1 MFGGNSNW
9 RGPVWMPIN
18 SLLHGALQRLYT
30 YYGDAFKVE
39 CPTGSGRMMT
49 LLEVAHELAE
59 RLGRIFLPDESGARP
74 VHAAAGIYRDDPHW
88 RDLILFYEYFH
99 GDTGAGI
106 GASHQTGWTGCIASI
121 LQANSMLTADL
132 LLAPGAAAA
141 VAKAFTKRADL
152 MKSYYTKMKLPEPMV
167 PALQAL
173 FLLKG
178 QTALVTGA
186 NSGIG
191 RAIAL
196 SLGRAGANV
205 VVNYVVKPE
214 EAEAVVGEIQGGGGH
229 AKAIRADVGD
239 ESQVGAMFAEAVKA
253 FGTVDILVSNAGM
266 ERNAPFHEM
275 TTAQWDA
282 VMNVNLRGAF
292 LCAREAVREFL
303 RRGVRPEV
311 SVAAGKIIF
320 ISSVHELIP
329 WAGHV
334 NYAASKG
341 GLMLLMKSLAQEVA
355 EKRIRVNSI
364 APGAIR
370 TPINTAAWATPEAY
384 SDLMK
389 LVPYKRIGE
398 VEEIG
403 RAAVWLASD
412 FTDYLVGTTL
422 YVDGGMT
429 LYPGFETGG

>member
-1 MFGGNSNW
+1 
-9 RGPVWMPIN
+9 V
-18 SLLHGALQRLYT
+18 
-30 YYGDAFKVE
+30 
-39 CPTGSGRMMT
+39 
-49 LLEVAHELAE
+49 
-59 RLGRIFLPDESGARP
+59 PDIE
-74 VHAAAGIYRDDPHW
+74 
-88 RDLILFYEYFH
+88 
-99 GDTGAGI
+99 
-106 GASHQTGWTGCIASI
+106 
-121 LQANSMLTADL
+121 AD
-132 LLAPGAAAA
+132 
-141 VAKAFTKRADL
+141 
-152 MKSYYTKMKLPEPMV
+152 MKSYYSHMNLPEPV
-167 PALQAL
+167 LPDLPALS
-173 FLLKG
+173 LLKH

-196 SLGRAGANV
+196 ALANAGANV
-205 VVNYVVKPE
+205 VVNYVVRPE
-214 EAEAVVGEIQGGGGH
+214 EAEAVAAEIR
-229 AKAIRADVGD
+229 AKGRRAVTARADVSD
-239 ESQVGAMFAEAVKA
+239 EAQVQAMFSAAVRE
-253 FGTVDILVSNAGM
+253 FGTIDILVSNAGM

-275 TTAQWDA
+275 STSQWDA

-303 RRGVRPEV
+303 RRGVRPDV

-320 ISSVHELIP
+320 TGSVHEVIP

-370 TPINTAAWATPEAY
+370 TPINEAAWSTPEAY
-384 SDLMK
+384 AALMK

-422 YVDGGMT
+422 FIDGGMT